1 MELPGVATN
10 SKSDPELTLSPSEV
24 SIRKGLVGA
33 VDSGLSIVE
42 MSLKSNQSAISR
54 LNLM

>member
-1 MELPGVATN
+1 MELPGEATN

-54 LNLM
+54 LNLI